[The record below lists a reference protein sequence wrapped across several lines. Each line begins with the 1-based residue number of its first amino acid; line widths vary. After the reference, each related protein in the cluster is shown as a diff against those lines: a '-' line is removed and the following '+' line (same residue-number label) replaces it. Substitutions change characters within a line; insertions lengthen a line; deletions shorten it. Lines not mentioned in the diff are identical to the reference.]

1 MATVNKCDRCGKI
14 YEKDEYSNIKIVEER
29 TSGTLLNRYDLCPDC
44 VDRFHEFLS
53 DKQTSEK
60 ENNQTADRRVGDAFY
75 DIHGLET
82 EIFWND
88 NVATQ
93 QRTVYCKKILSS
105 REKEEI
111 IRKMTNDND
120 GCPYEIVFENC

>member
-1 MATVNKCDRCGKI
+1 MATVKKCDRCGKI
-14 YEKDEYSNIKIVEER
+14 YEKEKYSDIEIVEAR
-29 TSGTLLNRYDLCPDC
+29 TSGAILNRYDICPDC

-53 DKQTSEK
+53 DKQILE
-60 ENNQTADRRVGDAFY
+60 GDVFY

-93 QRTVYCKKILSS
+93 QRTVYCKKVLSS

-120 GCPYEIVFENC
+120 GCPYMIVFKNC